1 MTAANN
7 ASTNGSATKPPRRLL
22 LISVPRT
29 ASNLLVKVLNIHNRS
44 NVLTTEKGGYFFYDA
59 FLLSVNKK
67 KPLDQWADDETKKV
81 QAAFQ
86 EAVDSL
92 EEYSKRAQD
101 ENKMMFAK
109 EHAFWV
115 FNPASFEKMM
125 RGTTSTKHFND
136 FAIKMPESYG
146 SRQTFSSKN
155 ETVLPDEYL
164 RSWQMA
170 FVIRHPA
177 LAWPSLYRAMNKM
190 SSAGFIDEDAIKGA
204 TASSLT
210 LRWTRMLYEWCLEQ
224 PDVPTQPLVLDAY
237 DVIHNP
243 EAVQKFCERVGL
255 DPSEVQYEWNDK
267 NAEAALAKMSERDR
281 VAQSIMLSTLHAS
294 KGVVKDKTPANV
306 DIAAEAEKW
315 KAEFGEEASQ
325 IIEKAVRDS
334 MPDYEYLKARRVTV

>member
-1 MTAANN
+1 MTVPNN

-44 NVLTTEKGGYFFYDA
+44 NVLTTEKGGYFFYNA
-59 FLLSVNKK
+59 FLLCVNMK

-81 QAAFQ
+81 QVAFQ

-109 EHAFWV
+109 EHAFWI

-125 RGTTSTKHFND
+125 RSTTSTELFNN

-146 SRQTFSSKN
+146 STQTFSSKN
-155 ETVLPDEYL
+155 ATVLPDEYL

-190 SSAGFIDEDAIKGA
+190 SSVGFIDEDAINGA
-204 TASSLT
+204 TATSLT

-224 PDVPTQPLVLDAY
+224 PDVPTEPLVLDAY
-237 DVIHNP
+237 DVINKP

-255 DPSEVQYEWNDK
+255 DPSEVQFEWDDK
-267 NAEAALAKMSERDR
+267 AAEAALTKLSERDR
-281 VAQSIMLSTLHAS
+281 AAQSIMLSTLHAS
-294 KGVVKDKTPANV
+294 KGVVKDKTPANI

-315 KAEFGEEASQ
+315 KAEFGEEVAQ
-325 IIEKAVRDS
+325 IIEKAVWDS